1 MIWSILAFL
10 TLLAGLFVIYP
21 LLRKAPR
28 AQSEEGQQANIVLF
42 REQLS
47 ELDRQLAGG
56 EMDEP
61 QYRELVAEQKRLLLA
76 DESGVPVTESTSR
89 SRGAWLLM
97 VGLLLVPLLAF
108 SLYQQLGASEDV
120 LISKLM
126 EKRLENQDSEADA
139 EIRQQL
145 QQKIAG
151 RLQNQPDNVYYLVAL
166 ARMLLED
173 GEFLQSSATYQRAV
187 RIAPEDADLQAE
199 YAQAAY
205 FASGNRF
212 SPEADSALE
221 SALALDPDNLT
232 ALGLKG
238 IRAFESGN
246 YPVAIASWQNAL
258 QAIHPSTPQAES
270 LKAGIERAREQ
281 MADSLPSLR
290 VSVSLAPELTAE
302 SGQVVYVFAREWQGS
317 PMPLAVARLQVADLP
332 TTVILDDSMAM
343 PNGKMLSSADRIEV
357 VARISTTGSV
367 SPSAGDLEG
376 ASEVLS
382 MEKQGI
388 AATIVIDREL

>member
-1 MIWSILAFL
+1 MIWSIMAFL

-28 AQSEEGQQANIVLF
+28 VQSEEGQQANIVLF

-61 QYRELVAEQKRLLLA
+61 QYRELVAEQKRLLLS
-76 DESGVPVTESTSR
+76 DESDLPVTESTPR

-97 VGLLLVPLLAF
+97 VSLLLVPLLAF

-120 LISKLM
+120 LISELM

-145 QQKIAG
+145 QQKIAS

-238 IRAFESGN
+238 IRAFESGD

-258 QAIHPSTPQAES
+258 QTIHPSTSQAES

-281 MADSLPSLR
+281 MGDSMPSLR

-317 PMPLAVARLQVADLP
+317 PMPLAVARLQAADLP
-332 TTVILDDSMAM
+332 ATVILDDSMAM
-343 PNGKMLSSADRIEV
+343 PNGKLLSSADRIEV

>member
-1 MIWSILAFL
+1 MIWSIMAFL

-28 AQSEEGQQANIVLF
+28 VQSEEGQQANIVLF

-61 QYRELVAEQKRLLLA
+61 QYRELVAEQKRLLLS
-76 DESGVPVTESTSR
+76 DESDLPVTESTPR

-97 VGLLLVPLLAF
+97 VSLLLVPLLAF

-120 LISKLM
+120 LISELM

-145 QQKIAG
+145 QQKIAS

-238 IRAFESGN
+238 IRAFESGD

-258 QAIHPSTPQAES
+258 QTIHPSTSQAES

-281 MADSLPSLR
+281 MGDSMPSLR
-290 VSVSLAPELTAE
+290 VSVSLAHELTAE

-317 PMPLAVARLQVADLP
+317 PMPLAVARLQAADLP
-332 TTVILDDSMAM
+332 ATVILDDSMAM
-343 PNGKMLSSADRIEV
+343 PNGKLLSSADRIEV

>member
-1 MIWSILAFL
+1 MIWSILAFF
-10 TLLAGLFVIYP
+10 TLLAGFFVIYP
-21 LLRKAPR
+21 LLRKEPR
-28 AQSEEGQQANIVLF
+28 VQSEEGQQANIVLF

-47 ELDRQLAGG
+47 ELDRQLADG
-56 EMDEP
+56 EMDEH

-76 DESGVPVTESTSR
+76 DESDLPVMESTR

-97 VGLLLVPLLAF
+97 GGLLLVPLLAF

-120 LISKLM
+120 LISELM
-126 EKRLENQDSEADA
+126 EQRLANRDGESDA

-145 QQKIAG
+145 QQKIVG
-151 RLQNQPDNVYYLVAL
+151 RLQNQPDNVYYLVML

-187 RIAPEDADLQAE
+187 RIAPDDADLQAE

-221 SALALDPDNLT
+221 SALALDPNNLT

-238 IRAFESGN
+238 IRAFESGD
-246 YPVAIASWQNAL
+246 YLVAITSWQNAL

-281 MADSLPSLR
+281 MGDSLPSLR
-290 VSVSLAPELTAE
+290 VSVSLAPELTAD
-302 SGQVVYVFAREWQGS
+302 SGQVIYVFAREWQGS

-332 TTVILDDSMAM
+332 TTVTLDDSMAM
-343 PNGKMLSSADRIEV
+343 PNGKLLSSADQVEV
-357 VARISTTGSV
+357 VARVSMTGSV
-367 SPSAGDLEG
+367 APSAGDLEG

-382 MEKQGI
+382 MKKQGI
-388 AATIVIDREL
+388 AATIVIDRKL

>member
-10 TLLAGLFVIYP
+10 TLLAAVFVIYP

-28 AQSEEGQQANIVLF
+28 VQSEEGQQANIVLF

-47 ELDRQLAGG
+47 ELDRQLADG
-56 EMDEP
+56 EMDES
-61 QYRELVAEQKRLLLA
+61 QYSELVAEQQRLLLA
-76 DESGVPVTESTSR
+76 DESDLPVIEPPSR

-97 VGLLLVPLLAF
+97 VGLLLLPLLAF

-120 LISKLM
+120 LISELM
-126 EKRLENQDSEADA
+126 EKRLASPDSQADA

-145 QQKIAG
+145 QNKIAR
-151 RLQNQPDNVYYLVAL
+151 RLQDQPDNVYYLVTL

-187 RIAPEDADLQAE
+187 RAAPDDADLQAE
-199 YAQAAY
+199 YAQATY

-221 SALALDPDNLT
+221 RALTLDPNNLT

-238 IRAFESGN
+238 IRAFESGD
-246 YPVAIASWQNAL
+246 YQLAIVSWQKAL
-258 QAIHPSTPQAES
+258 QAIHPSTAQAES
-270 LKAGIERAREQ
+270 LRAGIERAREQ
-281 MADSLPSLR
+281 MGESSQSLR
-290 VSVSLAPELTAE
+290 VSVSLASELTAE

-317 PMPLAVARLQVADLP
+317 PMPLAVAKLQVADLP

-343 PNGKMLSSADRIEV
+343 PNGKLLSSADRIEV
-357 VARISTTGSV
+357 VARVSATGSV
-367 SPSAGDLEG
+367 APSAGDLEG

-382 MEKQGI
+382 MKKQGT
-388 AATIVIDREL
+388 AATIIIDREL

>member
-1 MIWSILAFL
+1 MIWLILAIF

-21 LLRKAPR
+21 LLRKESMGE
-28 AQSEEGQQANIVLF
+28 SEEWQQANIVLF
-42 REQLS
+42 REQMS
-47 ELDRQLAGG
+47 ELDRQLADG

-76 DESGVPVTESTSR
+76 DESDLPMTASTR

-108 SLYQQLGASEDV
+108 TLYHQLGSSEDV
-120 LISKLM
+120 LISELM
-126 EKRLENQDSEADA
+126 EKRLANRDSEADA

-145 QQKIAG
+145 QNKIAR
-151 RLQNQPDNVYYLVAL
+151 RLQDQPDNVYYLVTL

-187 RIAPEDADLQAE
+187 RVAPDDADLQAE

-221 SALALDPDNLT
+221 SALALDPNNLT
-232 ALGLKG
+232 ALGLRG
-238 IRAFESGN
+238 IRAFESGD
-246 YPVAIASWQNAL
+246 YQAAMVSWQKAL

-281 MADSLPSLR
+281 MGERPPSLS
-290 VSVSLAPELTAE
+290 VNVSLAPKLTAE
-302 SGQVVYVFAREWQGS
+302 SKQVVYVFAREWQGP

-332 TTVILDDSMAM
+332 ATVILDDSMAM
-343 PNGKMLSSADRIEV
+343 PNGKLLSSADRIEV

-367 SPSAGDLEG
+367 APSAGDLEG

-382 MEKQGI
+382 MKEQGI
-388 AATIVIDREL
+388 ETTIVIDRKL

>member
-1 MIWSILAFL
+1 MIWSILAFF
-10 TLLAGLFVIYP
+10 TLLAGFFVIYP
-21 LLRKAPR
+21 LLRKEPR
-28 AQSEEGQQANIVLF
+28 VQSEEGQQANIVLF

-47 ELDRQLAGG
+47 ELDRQLADG
-56 EMDEP
+56 EMDEH

-76 DESGVPVTESTSR
+76 DESDLPVMESTR

-97 VGLLLVPLLAF
+97 GGLLLVPLLAF

-120 LISKLM
+120 LISELM
-126 EKRLENQDSEADA
+126 EQRLANRDGESDA

-145 QQKIAG
+145 QQKIAR
-151 RLQNQPDNVYYLVAL
+151 RLQDQPDNVYYLVTL
-166 ARMLLED
+166 ARMLLEN

-187 RIAPEDADLQAE
+187 RIAPDDADLQAE

-221 SALALDPDNLT
+221 SALALDPNNLT

-238 IRAFESGN
+238 IRAFESGD
-246 YPVAIASWQNAL
+246 YLVAITSWQNAL

-281 MADSLPSLR
+281 MGDSLPSLR
-290 VSVSLAPELTAE
+290 VSVSLAPELTAD
-302 SGQVVYVFAREWQGS
+302 SGQVIYVFAREWQGS

-332 TTVILDDSMAM
+332 TTVTLDDSMAM
-343 PNGKMLSSADRIEV
+343 PNGKLLSSADQVEV
-357 VARISTTGSV
+357 VARVSMTGSV
-367 SPSAGDLEG
+367 APSAGDLEG

-382 MEKQGI
+382 MKKQGI
-388 AATIVIDREL
+388 AATIVIDRKL

>member
-28 AQSEEGQQANIVLF
+28 VQSEQGQQANIVLF

-47 ELDRQLAGG
+47 ELDRQLADG
-56 EMDEP
+56 EMDEQ

-76 DESGVPVTESTSR
+76 DESDLPVIEATR

-97 VGLLLVPLLAF
+97 AGLLLVPLLAF
-108 SLYQQLGASEDV
+108 SLYQQLGASEDA
-120 LISKLM
+120 LISELM
-126 EKRLENQDSEADA
+126 EKRLANRDSEADA
-139 EIRQQL
+139 QIRQQL
-145 QQKIAG
+145 QQKIAR
-151 RLQNQPDNVYYLVAL
+151 RLQDQPDNVYYLVTL

-221 SALALDPDNLT
+221 SALALDPNNLT

-238 IRAFESGN
+238 IRAFESGD
-246 YPVAIASWQNAL
+246 YLVAITSWQNAL

-281 MADSLPSLR
+281 MGDSMPSLR
-290 VSVSLAPELTAE
+290 VSISLAPELTAD
-302 SGQVVYVFAREWQGS
+302 SGQVIYVFAREWQGS
-317 PMPLAVARLQVADLP
+317 RMPLAVARLQVADLP
-332 TTVILDDSMAM
+332 TTVVLDDSMAM
-343 PNGKMLSSADRIEV
+343 PNGKLLSSADRVEV

-367 SPSAGDLEG
+367 APSAGDLEG

-382 MEKQGI
+382 MKNQGI
-388 AATIVIDREL
+388 AATIVIDRKL